1 MAILI
6 PSPLWRLCVVA
17 ILVAGNSRAPV
28 VQPLPSR
35 TGGVQRRGGRREEL
49 CVVNSAREQLR
60 FNEANVRPR
69 GFKRRIGDGSPNPAA
84 RVVSGVFGAVGL
96 TNRRASRALVQMGL
110 ALDSIAERAES
121 ISKLVRYVGR
131 RPRRIVLEPHEEPF
145 FLDRNE
151 SQWPQDWLAVKVT
164 EFSQASFAGAS
175 FVEGSFAE
183 PLLSNPAMPK
193 VSFVAEPALA
203 KLASHKAS
211 LAHAISIDQA
221 AAEPA
226 KPVKSEAA
234 PAEPALGDPVFVE
247 PKVAESDFAEPDFA
261 DMRTESSSEWACF
274 AKASLRVLRYAFLAM
289 SGPTQR
295 APLWVIA
302 LALLALG
309 RATASESRRTRR
321 LALLAS
327 IIAIGVMTQL
337 AQDESK
343 PVVVRARRRSPVSED
358 QSLERETMRWLLA
371 MQEAT
376 WTGGGSTGGGLSAY
390 LAEKAGDIIAEGL
403 RESFGSSLQLDNLA
417 VDFGAQAPRLA
428 RAARLRE
435 SPQFLADALGGSSLH
450 AFIIEL
456 EPWRFVPRQN
466 STSFLTAEIQLT
478 GSIKYA
484 VPHLGLVLDD
494 AELSRSAAV
503 VAIDFVPDYPFVGN
517 AAIAFLSDDLPT
529 LSSRALV
536 GATTTSDLFDFAP
549 FARLIDDEFKRNL
562 PVVPRPYIFDL
573 GRWLTECATLEPTL
587 AEPVMVPNETT
598 TAVETTTV
606 VPAWRRR
613 KQSSPQTERKRE
625 TRTHHGPF
633 AGLRAWVQRRRQ
645 KGITRHLP
653 VVAEP
658 SLTGQSNAL
667 RSRDLES
674 RQRLE
679 DEKRKLFDAATAV
692 RRERDRFVAA
702 AMSTRQ
708 AFSDRVVV
716 AFKLQL
722 AEELQSLGG
731 VVSGSSSDT
740 ARKDKATRDFAKQ
753 RRGRKDHRHDH
764 HRTR

>member
-1 MAILI
+1 M
-6 PSPLWRLCVVA
+6 
-17 ILVAGNSRAPV
+17 N
-28 VQPLPSR
+28 
-35 TGGVQRRGGRREEL
+35 
-49 CVVNSAREQLR
+49 NAREQLR

-69 GFKRRIGDGSPNPAA
+69 GFKRRIGEGSPNPAA

-131 RPRRIVLEPHEEPF
+131 RPRRLVLESHEEPF
-145 FLDRNE
+145 FLERNE
-151 SQWPQDWLAVKVT
+151 SLWQQDWLAIKAT
-164 EFSQASFAGAS
+164 GFAHASFAGAS
-175 FVEGSFAE
+175 FVEGSVAE
-183 PLLSNPAMPK
+183 PLLSKPVMPK

-203 KLASHKAS
+203 KVVSREAS
-211 LAHAISIDQA
+211 LADA
-221 AAEPA
+221 AFIHPA
-226 KPVKSEAA
+226 GAQPPKPAA
-234 PAEPALGDPVFVE
+234 SVAALAEPALGDPVFVE
-247 PKVAESDFAEPDFA
+247 PKMAEAEFAEPAFA
-261 DMRTESSSEWACF
+261 DSKTESSSEWACF
-274 AKASLRVLRYAFLAM
+274 ARAWLRVSRYALLAI

-295 APLWVIA
+295 TPLWVIA

-327 IIAIGVMTQL
+327 IIALGVMTQL
-337 AQDESK
+337 AQNDSK
-343 PVVVRARRRSPVSED
+343 PVVMRARRRSLISED

-371 MQEAT
+371 MQQAT
-376 WTGGGSTGGGLSAY
+376 WTGGGSTGGGMSGY
-390 LAEKAGDIIAEGL
+390 LAEKAGDIIAAGL
-403 RESFGSSLQLDNLA
+403 RESFGSSLRLDNLV

-435 SPQFLADALGGSSLH
+435 PPRFLADALSGSSIH

-456 EPWRFVPRQN
+456 EPWRFMPRQN
-466 STSFLTAEIQLT
+466 STAFLTAEIQLT

-503 VAIDFVPDYPFVGN
+503 VAIDFVPDYPFVRN

-562 PVVPRPYIFDL
+562 PVAPKPYTFDI
-573 GRWLTECATLEPTL
+573 GRWLTECATPEPTL
-587 AEPVMVPNETT
+587 AEPVVVPNETT
-598 TAVETTTV
+598 AAVESTTV

-613 KQSSPQTERKRE
+613 KQSAPETQKRE
-625 TRTHHGPF
+625 KRTHSGPF
-633 AGLRAWVQRRRQ
+633 ARLRAWVQRRRQ
-645 KGITRHLP
+645 KSTARHP
-653 VVAEP
+653 PAVAELP
-658 SLTGQSNAL
+658 PTGQSSAL

-674 RQRLE
+674 RRRLE
-679 DEKRKLFDAATAV
+679 DEKRKLFEAATAV

-740 ARKDKATRDFAKQ
+740 ARQDKETPDVAKQ
-753 RRGRKDHRHDH
+753 RRKHQGHRRDH
-764 HRTR
+764 HRSS